1 VTAHIDFSIPEITEL
16 LDFLTEDERKEL
28 FAILEQDRASMMWRP
43 LPGPQSM
50 AYHSDADVLGYG
62 GAAGG
67 GKTDLMLGSA
77 INRHSISYILRR
89 EATQMQGIYNRMTQ
103 IMGGQDG
110 FNKSDKIWRFPDGRM
125 VRFGSTPNLGDE
137 MNYQGQAR
145 DLLGI
150 DEAANFLQ
158 QMIIFLMGW
167 VRTVDPNQRTQT
179 ILTFNPPTSAEGRWI
194 VDYFAPWLDDTYP
207 FPALPGEKR
216 WFAMVEGRDVEVP
229 DGRAF
234 VVDRAGGWDYE
245 FDPIEFGGVRSVEV
259 IQPQT
264 RTFVPSRISDN
275 PFLVRTNYMSQLQ
288 AMPEPLRSQM
298 LYGDFK
304 AGMTDDPWQVI
315 PTKWVQDAQA
325 RWAKREPKPEIT
337 SLGVDVARG
346 GEDQSVIAGC
356 TPDLWFDE
364 LKEYPGSET
373 PNGPELAGRVI
384 ADNRSHGVIHIEI
397 NGVGASP
404 YDFLVAANQQVI
416 GVDVSTKPTAHDR
429 SGRLSFSNMRS
440 QLWWQFRELLDPAN
454 NLYPALPPG
463 RDLLVELTAP
473 KWTLKGSTIY
483 VESREE
489 IVKRIGRSP
498 DRATAIIIAAIRTPK
513 FNSLDRSGGTPA
525 QQRRNYDPLAGVREH
540 AASRRGYSP
549 LGG

>member
-1 VTAHIDFSIPEITEL
+1 MFVDLDLPEIVEL
-16 LDFLTEDERKEL
+16 LDYLTDDQRKEL
-28 FAILEQDRASMMWRP
+28 LDVLERDRMNAMWRP

-67 GKTDLMLGSA
+67 GKTDLMLGKA
-77 INRHSISYILRR
+77 VNKHKVSYILRR
-89 EATQMQGIYNRMTQ
+89 EATQMQGIYNRMTE

-110 FNKSDKIWRFPDGRM
+110 FNKSDKIWRLPGERM

-137 MNYQGQAR
+137 MNYQGQPR

-167 VRTVDPNQRTQT
+167 VRTVDEEQPTQT
-179 ILTFNPPTSAEGRWI
+179 ILTFNPPTTAEGRWI

-207 FPALPGEKR
+207 MPALPGEKR
-216 WFAMVEGRDVEVP
+216 WFAMIEGRDTEV
-229 DGRAF
+229 DSGDTFYVGR
-234 VVDRAGGWDYE
+234 E
-245 FDPIEFGGVRSVEV
+245 LI
-259 IQPQT
+259 IPQS

-275 PFLVRTNYMSQLQ
+275 PFLVRTNYMSTLQ
-288 AMPEPLRSQM
+288 ALPEPLRSQM

-325 RWAKREPKPEIT
+325 RWQRRQPRPELT

-346 GEDQSVIAGC
+346 GEDQTVIASC

-364 LKEYPGSET
+364 LKEYPGKET
-373 PNGPELAGRVI
+373 PNGPEVAARVI
-384 ADNRSHGVIHIEI
+384 ADNSFHGVIHIEI

-404 YDFLVAANQQVI
+404 YDFLVQANQQVI
-416 GVDVSTKPTAHDR
+416 GVDVSVKATATDR
-429 SGRLSFSNMRS
+429 SGRLTFSNMRS

-454 NLYPALPPG
+454 NHFPALPPG

-483 VESREE
+483 VESREDL
-489 IVKRIGRSP
+489 VKRIGRSP
-498 DRATAIIIAAIRTPK
+498 DRATAAILAAIRTPRL
-513 FNSLDRSGGTPA
+513 NASAGSGSSA
-525 QQRRNYDPLAGVREH
+525 AARRAYAPIIPGLNTEH
-540 AASRRGYSP
+540 ATRRRDYNPFGNSR
-549 LGG
+549 